1 LINNKI
7 METKK
12 KGRKP
17 LKEGDKVML
26 VSVYLKKEDKEAV
39 VAKYGSVTNAIKEEV
54 LPRLDPPK
62 NANI

>member
-1 LINNKI
+1 

-54 LPRLDPPK
+54 LPRLDLPK

>member
-7 METKK
+7 MEAKK

-54 LPRLDPPK
+54 LPRLDLPK

>member
-1 LINNKI
+1 MINNKI
-7 METKK
+7 MEAKK

-54 LPRLDPPK
+54 LPRLDLPK

>member
-1 LINNKI
+1 

-54 LPRLDPPK
+54 LPRLNLPK

>member
-1 LINNKI
+1 

-54 LPRLDPPK
+54 LPRLDFPK

>member
-1 LINNKI
+1 MINNKI

-54 LPRLDPPK
+54 LLRLDLPK

>member
-1 LINNKI
+1 

>member
-1 LINNKI
+1 

-12 KGRKP
+12 RGRKP

-26 VSVYLKKEDKEAV
+26 VSVYLKKEDKEAI

-54 LPRLDPPK
+54 LPRLPK
-62 NANI
+62 KANI

>member
-1 LINNKI
+1 
-7 METKK
+7 MEAKK

>member
-1 LINNKI
+1 
-7 METKK
+7 
-12 KGRKP
+12 
-17 LKEGDKVML
+17 ML

-54 LPRLDPPK
+54 LPRLDFPK

>member
-1 LINNKI
+1 

-17 LKEGDKVML
+17 LKEGDKVTL

-54 LPRLDPPK
+54 LPRLDLPK

>member
-1 LINNKI
+1 MINNKI

-26 VSVYLKKEDKEAV
+26 VSVYLKKEDKEAI
-39 VAKYGSVTNAIKEEV
+39 VAKYGSVTNSVKQEV
-54 LPRLDPPK
+54 LPRLPK
-62 NANI
+62 KENI

>member
-1 LINNKI
+1 
-7 METKK
+7 MEAKK

-26 VSVYLKKEDKEAV
+26 VSVYLKKEDKEAI
-39 VAKYGSVTNAIKEEV
+39 VAKYGSVTNSIKEEV
-54 LPRLDPPK
+54 LPRLVLPQ

>member
-1 LINNKI
+1 
-7 METKK
+7 MEAKK
-12 KGRKP
+12 RGRKP

-26 VSVYLKKEDKEAV
+26 VSVYLKKEDKDAI

-54 LPRLDPPK
+54 LPRLVLPQ

>member
-1 LINNKI
+1 MINNKI
-7 METKK
+7 MEAKK

-54 LPRLDPPK
+54 LPRIDSPK

>member
-1 LINNKI
+1 

-17 LKEGDKVML
+17 LKEGDKVTL

>member
-54 LPRLDPPK
+54 LLRLDLPK

>member
-1 LINNKI
+1 MINNKI
-7 METKK
+7 MEAKK

>member
-1 LINNKI
+1 

-54 LPRLDPPK
+54 LLRLDLPK

>member
-17 LKEGDKVML
+17 LKEGDKVRFGLMDALIYCIRDTLNFFVMQQPL
-26 VSVYLKKEDKEAV
+26 V
-39 VAKYGSVTNAIKEEV
+39 TCT
-54 LPRLDPPK
+54 
-62 NANI
+62 